1 MWKEKHPK
9 FPTCDRF
16 ALEGKLCL
24 YFEPPGFDP
33 SAWTNSPDTKL
44 AEDVTALTKAPGTV
58 LRTRTA

>member
-1 MWKEKHPK
+1 LIEKK
-9 FPTCDRF
+9 NIPTYDRF

-44 AEDVTALTKAPGTV
+44 AEEVTALTKATGTF
-58 LRTRTA
+58 LQTPTA